1 MGKLWNSKT
10 DSCRTIRS
18 FKAFKIVLQNWT
30 YQVYYNKLLL
40 LPVYRTVNS
49 FCLILVK
56 FFSLM

>member
-1 MGKLWNSKT
+1 MEKLWNSIP
-10 DSCRTIRS
+10 DSYRTIGS

-40 LPVYRTVNS
+40 LLYRTANS